1 MCMLARDKRQHTW
14 APRCPWS
21 RRANALC
28 SVMLL
33 LCATTGCAVGPNFV
47 RPNSPPVTHYS
58 RGTDP
63 TETPVADGAAQ
74 HFSLGT
80 KVSADWWRLFKSA
93 QLDAVMAEAIANNPG
108 LEAAQASLRGS
119 EDNLRSGYGIF
130 YPQINADAAATR
142 QRYSPLK
149 VGENVPGS
157 VFNLFTLSATV
168 SYALDV
174 FGGQRR
180 MIEGLGAERDVA
192 RATAQATFLTLSAN
206 IVNTVIAKAA
216 YQAEIEATQ
225 QLIELQGEQVKLAEV
240 QAQAGT
246 VAYST
251 VLSLRS
257 QLASYEAAI
266 PQLEQ
271 KLVQSD
277 DLLAALA
284 GRVPS
289 EWSAPEVG
297 LADLVLP
304 SDLPVSLPSELVRQ
318 RPDIL
323 ASEATAHAASANIG
337 VATAALLPN
346 ITLSGS
352 VGTNSTSM
360 HGLFG
365 PNARFWSLGANATAP
380 VFEGGTLWFR
390 RKAAI
395 DTYQQAMAL
404 YRQTVLYAFAQV
416 ADTLRALDHDAAAL
430 RADAEGLATA
440 EQALH
445 LVQVNYEAGLATY
458 LDVLNADA
466 QSHQARIA
474 DVQAIAVRHQD
485 TVALFA
491 ALGGGWWSRADPLDT
506 AHAPHDSASSRRA
519 LYDASA
525 VASPGISND
534 NDSQHE

>member
-1 MCMLARDKRQHTW
+1 MYMLARDKRQHTW

-21 RRANALC
+21 RRAKALC
-28 SVMLL
+28 SVMLV
-33 LCATTGCAVGPNFV
+33 LCAAAGCAVGPNFV

-63 TETPVADGAAQ
+63 TETPVADGGAQ
-74 HFSLGT
+74 HFSLGA

-130 YPQINADAAATR
+130 YPQINADAGATR

-149 VGENVPGS
+149 VGENLPGS

-180 MIEGLGAERDVA
+180 MVEGLGAERDVA

-216 YQAEIEATQ
+216 YRAEIEATQ
-225 QLIELQGEQVKLAEV
+225 QLIELQREQVKLAEV

-257 QLASYEAAI
+257 QLASYESAI

-289 EWSAPEVG
+289 EWSPPEVG

-337 VATAALLPN
+337 VATAGLLPN

-352 VGTNSTSM
+352 AGTNSTSM

-430 RADAEGLATA
+430 RADAAGLATA

-466 QSHQARIA
+466 QYHQARIA

-506 AHAPHDSASSRRA
+506 AHAPHDSASSRRG

-525 VASPGISND
+525 VASPGFSKD
-534 NDSQHE
+534 NDSKHE

>member
-1 MCMLARDKRQHTW
+1 M
-14 APRCPWS
+14 
-21 RRANALC
+21 
-28 SVMLL
+28 
-33 LCATTGCAVGPNFV
+33 TGCAVGPNFV

-63 TETPVADGAAQ
+63 TESSVADGGAQ
-74 HFSLGT
+74 HFNLGA
-80 KVSADWWRLFKSA
+80 KVDADWWRLFKSA

-130 YPQINADAAATR
+130 YPQINADAGATR

-149 VGENVPGS
+149 VGENLPGS

-180 MIEGLGAERDVA
+180 MIEGLGADRDLA

-216 YQAEIEATQ
+216 YRAEIEATQ

-246 VAYST
+246 VAYSN

-277 DLLAALA
+277 DLLATLA

-289 EWSAPEVG
+289 EWSPPEVG

-352 VGTNSTSM
+352 AGTNSTSM

-390 RKAAI
+390 RRAAI
-395 DTYQQAMAL
+395 DVYQQAMAL
-404 YRQTVLYAFAQV
+404 YRQTVLSAFAQV
-416 ADTLRALDHDAAAL
+416 ADTLRGLDHDAAAL

-445 LVQVNYEAGLATY
+445 LVQVNYEAGLVTY
-458 LDVLNADA
+458 LDVLNADT
-466 QSHQARIA
+466 QYHQAKIA
-474 DVQAIAVRHQD
+474 DVQAIAVRYQD

-506 AHAPHDSASSRRA
+506 AHVPHDSVSSRRA
-519 LYDASA
+519 LYDASG
-525 VASPGISND
+525 VASPGVSKD
-534 NDSQHE
+534 NDSKHE